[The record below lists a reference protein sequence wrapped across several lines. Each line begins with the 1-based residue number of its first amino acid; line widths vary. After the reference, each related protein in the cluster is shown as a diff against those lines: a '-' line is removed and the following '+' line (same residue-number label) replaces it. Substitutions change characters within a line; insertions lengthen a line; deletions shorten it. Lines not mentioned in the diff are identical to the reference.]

1 MTVSRRRS
9 DGFTIIELLIVIVV
23 IGILATITTISFN
36 GVQDK
41 ARTAAVESS
50 LVAASKQLENAN
62 TENGSYPTDTGAVK
76 KSDDINYQYSYVI
89 SSNSYCLTATKGAIS
104 SKITNANTTPVKGGC
119 PGHDVG
125 GVAVLTNFVPNP
137 SFESGTS
144 GWTFASAAGYTGAVS
159 NAQAYSGNSSYA
171 ITVADTVVDRYL
183 ESYTT
188 VSTGTYTVSAYVY
201 LTSTGATA
209 YNRDTMLNC
218 GTGTCT
224 AGTNSLYDRTKL
236 NQWQRVQNTLTVS
249 SASATIR
256 TRFHGP
262 TNGVTYVD
270 GVMITAGAS
279 AAAYADG
286 NSPNWVWNG
295 SVNNSTSKGMAL

>member
-1 MTVSRRRS
+1 MIEKINTQR
-9 DGFTIIELLIVIVV
+9 GFTIVELLIVIVV
-23 IGILATITTISFN
+23 IGVLAAITTVAFN

-41 ARTAAVESS
+41 ARTAAVSSS
-50 LVAASKQLENAN
+50 LASASRQLENAN
-62 TENGSYPTDTGAVK
+62 TDNGSYPADTTAIK
-76 KSDDINYQYSYVI
+76 KADDVAYQYSYTT
-89 SSNSYCLTATKGAIS
+89 STNSYCLTATKS
-104 SKITNANTTPVKGGC
+104 TTSYKITNTATTPVKGGC

-125 GVAVLTNFVPNP
+125 GVAALTNFVSNP
-137 SFESGTS
+137 SFESGAS
-144 GWTFASAAGYTGAVS
+144 GWTFSSAAGYTGAVS
-159 NAQAYSGNSSYA
+159 SAQAYSGNSSYSM
-171 ITVADTVVDRYL
+171 TVADVVADRYL

-201 LTSTGATA
+201 LTSSGATA

-224 AGTNSLYDRTKL
+224 AGTSSLYDRTKL

-256 TRFHGP
+256 ARFHGP

-270 GVMITAGAS
+270 GVMITTGAS

-295 SVNNSTSKGMAL
+295 TVNNSTSKGMAL